1 MSFATLANIVTAVF
15 CLAVLV
21 QSVRMMRA
29 LRAMKDGDLREVVEA
44 LDRSTAQARGVLSEL
59 KAALGDCARSE
70 NALGQGRELA
80 DELGV
85 MIGIANASAERL
97 MEAADGAN
105 RRPAETWN
113 AMSEYFDVDG
123 DASDERV
130 AA

>member
-1 MSFATLANIVTAVF
+1 MNLSSLANIVTACF

-29 LRAMKDGDLREVVEA
+29 LKAMKEGGLSEVVEA

-59 KAALGDCARSE
+59 KATLGECARSE
-70 NALGQGRELA
+70 RGLRDGRELA

-97 MEAADGAN
+97 MEAADVAN
-105 RRPAETWN
+105 RKPAETWN
-113 AMSEYFDVDG
+113 VMSGYFDVDAD
-123 DASDERV
+123 DAAQV